1 MNKHG
6 LKTSVG
12 IKDKK
17 IDELEQKLAQ
27 YESIKPKSPE
37 GEALK
42 AAIRVIVSYGV
53 GIGVSILYSKYPVLG
68 TPPEGLLEILVGTLT
83 FMIDKWIYQ
92 FKKNKGE
99 LAEGV
104 GIDWIILSLA
114 NVMKRKKSTIKG
126 EKSTK

>member
-12 IKDKK
+12 IKDKE
-17 IDELEQKLAQ
+17 IERLTTKLAQ

-68 TPPEGLLEILVGTLT
+68 TPPEGLLEILVGTLA
-83 FMIDKWIYQ
+83 FMTDKWIYQ

-99 LAEGV
+99 VFEGV
-104 GIDWIILSLA
+104 GIDWVIISLA
-114 NVMKRKKSTIKG
+114 NIMKRRKG
-126 EKSTK
+126 TVTQEK